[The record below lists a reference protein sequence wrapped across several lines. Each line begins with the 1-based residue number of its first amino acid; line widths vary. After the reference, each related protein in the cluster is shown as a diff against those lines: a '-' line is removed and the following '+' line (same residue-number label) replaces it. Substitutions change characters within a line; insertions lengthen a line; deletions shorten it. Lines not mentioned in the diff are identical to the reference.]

1 MNIEKQ
7 FQGIAKSQYSA
18 PDGDTFLEKLHGER
32 QKRPQRKMGFIHGV
46 TSAAIVVVL
55 GMITSSQLT
64 DDPMVYASTDLI
76 PVETMDAETEEFVYD
91 LAVYLVDNSDDIDI
105 WETLAF
111 LDEIDFEPVV
121 TMHQEE
127 TE

>member
-1 MNIEKQ
+1 MNFEKQ
-7 FQGIAKSQYSA
+7 FQGIAKSQFST

-32 QKRPQRKMGFIHGV
+32 QKRQQRKMGFIHGV

-76 PVETMDAETEEFVYD
+76 PVETMDAETEEFIYD
-91 LAVYLVDNSDDIDI
+91 LAVYLVDNSDDI

-111 LDEIDFEPVV
+111 LDEIEFEPVV

>member
-1 MNIEKQ
+1 MNLEKQ
-7 FQGIAKSQYSA
+7 FESIAKSQFSV

-32 QKRPQRKMGFIHGV
+32 QKRQQRKMGFIHGL
-46 TSAAIVVVL
+46 TSAVIVVVL

-91 LAVYLVDNSDDIDI
+91 LAVYLVDNSDDI

>member
-7 FQGIAKSQYSA
+7 FQGIAKSQFSV

-32 QKRPQRKMGFIHGV
+32 QKRQQRKMGFIHGV

-91 LAVYLVDNSDDIDI
+91 LAVYLVDNSDDI

>member
-1 MNIEKQ
+1 MCIRDR
-7 FQGIAKSQYSA
+7 FSV

-32 QKRPQRKMGFIHGV
+32 QKRQQRKMGFIHGV

-91 LAVYLVDNSDDIDI
+91 LAVYLVDNSDDI

>member
-1 MNIEKQ
+1 MNLEKQ
-7 FQGIAKSQYSA
+7 FKSIAKSQFSA
-18 PDGDTFLEKLHGER
+18 PDGDAFLEKLHGER
-32 QKRPQRKMGFIHGV
+32 QQRQQRKMGFIHGL
-46 TSAAIVVVL
+46 TSAVIVVVL

-76 PVETMDAETEEFVYD
+76 PVETMDAETEEFIYD
-91 LAVYLVDNSDDIDI
+91 IAVYLVDNSDDI

-111 LDEIDFEPVV
+111 LDEIEFEPVV

>member
-7 FQGIAKSQYSA
+7 FQGIAKSQFSA
-18 PDGDTFLEKLHGER
+18 PDGDAFLEKLHGER
-32 QKRPQRKMGFIHGV
+32 QKRQQRKMSFIHGV
-46 TSAAIVVVL
+46 ASAAIVVVL

-121 TMHQEE
+121 TMYQEE

>member
-7 FQGIAKSQYSA
+7 FQGIAKSQFSV

-32 QKRPQRKMGFIHGV
+32 QKRQQRKMGFIHGIA
-46 TSAAIVVVL
+46 SAAIVVVL

-91 LAVYLVDNSDDIDI
+91 LAVYLVDNSDDI

>member
-7 FQGIAKSQYSA
+7 FQGIAKSQFSV

-32 QKRPQRKMGFIHGV
+32 QKRQQRKMGFIHGV

-76 PVETMDAETEEFVYD
+76 PVETMDAETQEFVYD
-91 LAVYLVDNSDDIDI
+91 LAVYLVDNSDDI

>member
-7 FQGIAKSQYSA
+7 FESIAKSQFSV
-18 PDGDTFLEKLHGER
+18 PDGDAFLEKLHGER
-32 QKRPQRKMGFIHGV
+32 QKRQQRKMGFIHGL

-64 DDPMVYASTDLI
+64 DDPTIYASTDLI

-91 LAVYLVDNSDDIDI
+91 LAVYLVDNSDDI

-111 LDEIDFEPVV
+111 LDEIEFEPVV
-121 TMHQEE
+121 TMHEEE

>member
-7 FQGIAKSQYSA
+7 FQGIAKSQFSV

-32 QKRPQRKMGFIHGV
+32 QKRQQRKMGFIHGV

-91 LAVYLVDNSDDIDI
+91 LAVYLVDNSDDI

-111 LDEIDFEPVV
+111 LDEIEFEPVV

>member
-7 FQGIAKSQYSA
+7 FESIAKLQFSA
-18 PDGDTFLEKLHGER
+18 PDGDAFLEKLQGER
-32 QKRPQRKMGFIHGV
+32 QQRQQRKMGFIHGL
-46 TSAAIVVVL
+46 TSAVIVIVL

-64 DDPMVYASTDLI
+64 DDPTIYASTDLI

-91 LAVYLVDNSDDIDI
+91 LAVYLVDNSDDI

-111 LDEIDFEPVV
+111 LDEIEFEPVL

>member
-7 FQGIAKSQYSA
+7 FQGIAKSQFST
-18 PDGDTFLEKLHGER
+18 PDGDVFLEKLHGER
-32 QKRPQRKMGFIHGV
+32 QKRQQRKMGFIHGIA
-46 TSAAIVVVL
+46 SAAIVVVL

-76 PVETMDAETEEFVYD
+76 PVETMDAETEEFIYD
-91 LAVYLVDNSDDIDI
+91 LAVYLVDNSDDI

-111 LDEIDFEPVV
+111 LDEIEFEPVV

>member
-7 FQGIAKSQYSA
+7 FQGIAKSQFSVL
-18 PDGDTFLEKLHGER
+18 DGDTFLEKLHCER
-32 QKRPQRKMGFIHGV
+32 QKRHQRKMGFIHGL
-46 TSAAIVVVL
+46 TSAVIVVVL

-91 LAVYLVDNSDDIDI
+91 LAVYLVDNSDDI

-127 TE
+127 PE

>member
-7 FQGIAKSQYSA
+7 FEGITRSQFSA
-18 PDGDTFLEKLHGER
+18 PDGDAFLEKLHGER
-32 QKRPQRKMGFIHGV
+32 QKRQQRKMGFIHGV

-121 TMHQEE
+121 TMYQEE

>member
-7 FQGIAKSQYSA
+7 FQGIAKSQFFA

-32 QKRPQRKMGFIHGV
+32 QKRQQRKMGFIHGV

-91 LAVYLVDNSDDIDI
+91 LAVYLVDNSDDI

>member
-7 FQGIAKSQYSA
+7 FEGITRSQFSA
-18 PDGDTFLEKLHGER
+18 PDGAAFLEKLHGER
-32 QKRPQRKMGFIHGV
+32 QKRQQRKMGFIHGL
-46 TSAAIVVVL
+46 TSAVIVVVL

-64 DDPMVYASTDLI
+64 DDPMIYASTDLI

-91 LAVYLVDNSDDIDI
+91 LAVYLVDNSDDI

>member
-7 FQGIAKSQYSA
+7 FEGITKSQFSA
-18 PDGDTFLEKLHGER
+18 PDGDAFLEKLLGER
-32 QKRPQRKMGFIHGV
+32 QKRQQRKMGFIHGV

-64 DDPMVYASTDLI
+64 DDPTIYASTDLI

-91 LAVYLVDNSDDIDI
+91 LAVYLVDNSDDI

-111 LDEIDFEPVV
+111 LDEIEFEPVV

>member
-7 FQGIAKSQYSA
+7 FQGIAKSQFSV

-32 QKRPQRKMGFIHGV
+32 QKRQQRKMGFIHGV

-76 PVETMDAETEEFVYD
+76 PVETMDAKTEEFVYD
-91 LAVYLVDNSDDIDI
+91 LAVYLVDNSDDI

>member
-1 MNIEKQ
+1 MNLEKQ
-7 FQGIAKSQYSA
+7 FESIAKSQFSV

-32 QKRPQRKMGFIHGV
+32 QKRQQRKMGFIHGV

-76 PVETMDAETEEFVYD
+76 PVETMDAETEEFIYD
-91 LAVYLVDNSDDIDI
+91 IAVYLVDNSDDI

-111 LDEIDFEPVV
+111 LDEIEFEPVV

>member
-1 MNIEKQ
+1 MNLEKQ
-7 FQGIAKSQYSA
+7 FKSIAKSQFSA
-18 PDGDTFLEKLHGER
+18 PDGDAFLEKLHGER
-32 QKRPQRKMGFIHGV
+32 QQRQQRKMGFIHGL
-46 TSAAIVVVL
+46 TSAVIVVAL

-64 DDPMVYASTDLI
+64 DDPTIYASTDLI

-91 LAVYLVDNSDDIDI
+91 LAMYLVDNSDDI
-105 WETLAF
+105 WETLTF
-111 LDEIDFEPVV
+111 LDEIEFEPVV

>member
-7 FQGIAKSQYSA
+7 FESIAKSQFSA
-18 PDGDTFLEKLHGER
+18 PDGDAFLEKLHGER
-32 QKRPQRKMGFIHGV
+32 QQRQQRKTGFIHGL
-46 TSAAIVVVL
+46 TSAVIVVVI
-55 GMITSSQLT
+55 GMIKSSQLT

-76 PVETMDAETEEFVYD
+76 PVETMEAETEEFVYD
-91 LAVYLVDNSDDIDI
+91 LAVYLVDNSDDI

-111 LDEIDFEPVV
+111 LDEIEFEPVV

>member
-7 FQGIAKSQYSA
+7 FQGIAKSQFSA
-18 PDGDTFLEKLHGER
+18 PDRDTFLEKLHGER
-32 QKRPQRKMGFIHGV
+32 QKRQQRKMGFIHGV

-76 PVETMDAETEEFVYD
+76 PVETMDAETEELVYD
-91 LAVYLVDNSDDIDI
+91 LAVYLVDNSDDI

-111 LDEIDFEPVV
+111 LDEIEFEPVV

>member
-1 MNIEKQ
+1 MNLEKQ
-7 FQGIAKSQYSA
+7 FESIAKSQFSV

-32 QKRPQRKMGFIHGV
+32 QKRQQRKMGFIHGL
-46 TSAAIVVVL
+46 TSAVIVVVL

-91 LAVYLVDNSDDIDI
+91 LAVYLVDNSDDI

-111 LDEIDFEPVV
+111 LDEIEFEPVV

>member
-7 FQGIAKSQYSA
+7 FESIAKSQFSA
-18 PDGDTFLEKLHGER
+18 PDGDAFLEKLHGER
-32 QKRPQRKMGFIHGV
+32 QQRQQRKMGFIHGL
-46 TSAAIVVVL
+46 TSAVIVVVL
-55 GMITSSQLT
+55 GMITSSLLT
-64 DDPMVYASTDLI
+64 DDPMIYASTDLI
-76 PVETMDAETEEFVYD
+76 PVEPKDAETEEFVYD
-91 LAVYLVDNSDDIDI
+91 LAVYLVDNSDDI

-111 LDEIDFEPVV
+111 LDEIEFEPVV

>member
-7 FQGIAKSQYSA
+7 FQGIAMSQFCA
-18 PDGDTFLEKLHGER
+18 PNGDTFLEKLHGER
-32 QKRPQRKMGFIHGV
+32 QKRQQRKMGFIHGIA
-46 TSAAIVVVL
+46 SAAIVVVL

-91 LAVYLVDNSDDIDI
+91 LAVYLVDNSDDI

-111 LDEIDFEPVV
+111 LDEIEFEPVV

>member
-7 FQGIAKSQYSA
+7 FQGIAKSQFSV
-18 PDGDTFLEKLHGER
+18 PDGDAFLEKLHGER
-32 QKRPQRKMGFIHGV
+32 QKRQQRKMGFIHGV

-55 GMITSSQLT
+55 GMITLSQLT

-91 LAVYLVDNSDDIDI
+91 LAVYLVDNSDDI

-111 LDEIDFEPVV
+111 LDEIEFEPVV

>member
-7 FQGIAKSQYSA
+7 FQGIAKSQFSV

-32 QKRPQRKMGFIHGV
+32 QKRQQRKMGFIHGV

-55 GMITSSQLT
+55 GMISSSQLT

-76 PVETMDAETEEFVYD
+76 PVETMDAETEEFIYD
-91 LAVYLVDNSDDIDI
+91 LAVYLVDNSDDI

>member
-7 FQGIAKSQYSA
+7 FESIAKSQFSA
-18 PDGDTFLEKLHGER
+18 PDGDAFLEKLHGER
-32 QKRPQRKMGFIHGV
+32 QQRQQRKMGFIHGL
-46 TSAAIVVVL
+46 TSAVIVVVL

-64 DDPMVYASTDLI
+64 DDPTIYASTDLI

-91 LAVYLVDNSDDIDI
+91 LAVYLVDNTDDI

-111 LDEIDFEPVV
+111 LDEIEFEPVV
-121 TMHQEE
+121 TMHEEE

>member
-7 FQGIAKSQYSA
+7 FQGIAKLQFSA
-18 PDGDTFLEKLHGER
+18 PDGVAFLEKLHGER
-32 QKRPQRKMGFIHGV
+32 QKRQQRKMGFIHGV
-46 TSAAIVVVL
+46 TSATIVVVL

-64 DDPMVYASTDLI
+64 DDPMIYASTDLI

-91 LAVYLVDNSDDIDI
+91 LAVYLVDNSDDI

>member
-7 FQGIAKSQYSA
+7 FQGIAKSQFSV
-18 PDGDTFLEKLHGER
+18 PDGDAFLEKLHGER
-32 QKRPQRKMGFIHGV
+32 QKRQQRKMGFIHGV

-55 GMITSSQLT
+55 GMITLSQLT

-76 PVETMDAETEEFVYD
+76 RVETMDAETEEFVYD
-91 LAVYLVDNSDDIDI
+91 LAVYLVDNSDDI

-111 LDEIDFEPVV
+111 LDEIEFEPVV
-121 TMHQEE
+121 TMHEEE

>member
-7 FQGIAKSQYSA
+7 FQGIAKSQFSVL
-18 PDGDTFLEKLHGER
+18 DGDTFLEKLHGER
-32 QKRPQRKMGFIHGV
+32 QKRQQRKMGFIHGV

-91 LAVYLVDNSDDIDI
+91 LAVYLVDNSDDI

>member
-7 FQGIAKSQYSA
+7 FQGIAMSKFSA
-18 PDGDTFLEKLHGER
+18 PDGDTFLEKLHGEL
-32 QKRPQRKMGFIHGV
+32 QKRQQRKMGFIHGL
-46 TSAAIVVVL
+46 TSAVIVVVL

-76 PVETMDAETEEFVYD
+76 PVETMDAETEEFIYD
-91 LAVYLVDNSDDIDI
+91 IAVYLVDNSDDI

-111 LDEIDFEPVV
+111 LDEIEFEPVV
-121 TMHQEE
+121 TMHQEG